1 MVEEVELHYTTL
13 VGMGFI
19 SRKIFPACCRMCV
32 CCPALRSSS
41 RQPVKRYRKLL
52 ADIFPKSPDE
62 LPSERKIAKL
72 CEYAAKNPFRIPK
85 IAKYLEERCYKEL
98 RSEHIKLVNIVAEA
112 FNKLISHCKVQ
123 IAYFAVDVLNVVSEL
138 LGYSKHDAI
147 QILGCQTL
155 TSFIYSQVDATY
167 ARSIEKLV
175 RKVCMLSRE
184 HGKTHENRCLR
195 ASSLQ
200 CLSAMVWFMAE
211 FSHIFVDFDEIIR
224 TTLDNY
230 MQDRQSED
238 ADLREGPHHNWVDEV
253 VQCEGRGGLV
263 VGNDTRSR
271 CLIIWQ
277 QLEIKDPSLLTG
289 EEMGKPE
296 IWAQICIQR
305 LVELAKE
312 STTMR
317 RVLDPMFVYFDSGR
331 HWSPPKGLAIM
342 VLSSMAY
349 FMENSGNQQ
358 LILASVIRHLDHKNV
373 LHDPHLKASIIQVAT
388 SLAVQIRTGRGLV
401 EFGFVDD
408 LCRHLRKSLQASG
421 EFVGEQELNS
431 NILLQISIE
440 ECLLEFSKRVSDVRP
455 LLDLMAITLENLP
468 SGVLARASIGSL
480 IILAR
485 VVTVVLPSLHSQQA
499 FPEVLLMQLIKA
511 MLHSDLETS
520 VGAHQIFALILF
532 PNSFHSHLVPSRS
545 RSLHNKRPSHSTSAS
560 ASISALME
568 KLRGGRDSA
577 NLENHGDIVDDGC
590 RERGIVEEDRN
601 QQGRGSNISP
611 NFYKLKS
618 VIDSTSLTE
627 SEPYIMELSEDQM
640 AQLLSAFWIQ
650 ANLPDNLPSK
660 FEAIAHSFML
670 TLTVL
675 RIKNLKDNLLVRFF
689 QLPLSLWSMLL
700 DPGMLPPA
708 CQRSI
713 FVFSAGM
720 LMFACKLY
728 HIHDLHDMFTSLAI
742 SEVDPFMGISD
753 YLQVCAKMDVDVKG
767 YGTADDNQM
776 ATSVLSVLRNKIPE
790 YLQTTKNVLVQNL
803 TSITEL
809 DADHLDTLLSEAF
822 RPDEEFMFG
831 PQWVLDNN
839 QMILHSKES
848 MSLDGDVLSSS
859 AVEDDSISE
868 ASVSEFSRSIPKM
881 PASPS
886 LLRVISVGRL
896 MESVLEVAGQVAGT
910 VVSASPLPYSA
921 MANQCEAIGTGTR
934 KKLSSWLAY
943 DYSQVADK
951 SLLKVSDNSNRDSL
965 VMKLPPASP
974 FDNFLIA
981 AGR

>member
-1 MVEEVELHYTTL
+1 MGKKGEKVKDDKRASTSFPNTT
-13 VGMGFI
+13 GMGFI

-62 LPSERKIAKL
+62 LPNERKIAKL

-184 HGKTHENRCLR
+184 HGKTNENRCLR

-230 MQDRQSED
+230 MQDRQGED

-480 IILAR
+480 IILSR
-485 VVTVVLPSLHSQQA
+485 VVTVALPSLYSQQA

-568 KLRGGRDSA
+568 KLRNGRDSA

-601 QQGRGSNISP
+601 QQGRGSKISP

-660 FEAIAHSFML
+660 
-670 TLTVL
+670 TLKIIYWSASSNFLFLSGVCCWTQECCPQH
-675 RIKNLKDNLLVRFF
+675 VR
-689 QLPLSLWSMLL
+689 
-700 DPGMLPPA
+700 
-708 CQRSI
+708 
-713 FVFSAGM
+713 GM

-728 HIHDLHDMFTSLAI
+728 QIHDLHDMFTSLAI

-767 YGTADDNQM
+767 YGTAADNQM
-776 ATSVLSVLRNKIPE
+776 AISVLSVLRNKIPE
-790 YLQTTKNVLVQNL
+790 YLQATKNVLVQNL

-868 ASVSEFSRSIPKM
+868 ASVSDFSRSIPKM

-896 MESVLEVAGQVAGT
+896 MESALEVAGQVAGT
-910 VVSASPLPYSA
+910 VVSASPIPYSA

-943 DYSQVADK
+943 DYTQVADK